1 MAAET
6 NSQCGHPRAP
16 TWRERDAS
24 TAVRNAKRWK
34 GLPRSPAAVST
45 LGAAS
50 KSTDQFARLSDSEI
64 PRNYREFQ
72 LGSFRLPKRTSAA
85 QEPR

>member
-1 MAAET
+1 MAVEK
-6 NSQCGHPRAP
+6 NSQSGHPPCTYQAG
-16 TWRERDAS
+16 AGSKYCS
-24 TAVRNAKRWK
+24 TQCEGWKR
-34 GLPRSPAAVST
+34 LPISPAAVST

-50 KSTDQFARLSDSEI
+50 KSTDQFARPSDSEI
-64 PRNYREFQ
+64 LRNYREFQ